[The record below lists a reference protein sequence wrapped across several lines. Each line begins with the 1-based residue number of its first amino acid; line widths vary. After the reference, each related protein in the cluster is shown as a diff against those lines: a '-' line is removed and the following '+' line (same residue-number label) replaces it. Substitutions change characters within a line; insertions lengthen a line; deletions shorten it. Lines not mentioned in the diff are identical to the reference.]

1 MLVEGEMSLRVK
13 LWDQVASFPADS
25 LGISL
30 GPVGESSTPGRLV
43 WAKAGAATATWFR
56 GFSLSLVLVCPTT
69 PQTWIEPDLGSW
81 SLSQP
86 IPSPEEAFDS

>member
-1 MLVEGEMSLRVK
+1 MR
-13 LWDQVASFPADS
+13 
-25 LGISL
+25 
-30 GPVGESSTPGRLV
+30 
-43 WAKAGAATATWFR
+43 AKAGAATATWFR
-56 GFSLSLVLVCPTT
+56 GFSLSLVLVGPTT